1 MDGHQQPEYQRAD
14 GQGDPQGLEGV
25 QFGVAIDVVG
35 VGSGHGGVTRGV
47 VGNHLAPGAGSS
59 HGEVGAIE
67 RWLESN
73 CGQATMAACTTH
85 ARIARCAPLHHSIR
99 SIHARTH
106 AMGRSIAIVEDEPL
120 IRANYVE
127 ALNRF
132 GYDAR
137 GYGSRQEASTA
148 FAMRLPELVIID
160 IGLGDEPEGGF
171 DLCRELRAKSSTLP
185 IIFLTARDSDFDV
198 ISGLRLGADDYLSKD
213 TSLHQLAARIA
224 ALFRRIASLKAPA
237 ASETVIE
244 HGPLKLESERMRITW
259 NGVEIP
265 LTVTE
270 FWMVHTLMRFPG
282 HVKNRDQLMR
292 EAELVVDDATITSH
306 IKRIR
311 KKFIALAPEFDAIET
326 VHGVGYRWK
335 P

>member
-1 MDGHQQPEYQRAD
+1 MPRH
-14 GQGDPQGLEGV
+14 
-25 QFGVAIDVVG
+25 
-35 VGSGHGGVTRGV
+35 
-47 VGNHLAPGAGSS
+47 
-59 HGEVGAIE
+59 
-67 RWLESN
+67 
-73 CGQATMAACTTH
+73 
-85 ARIARCAPLHHSIR
+85 
-99 SIHARTH
+99 
-106 AMGRSIAIVEDEPL
+106 IAIVEDEPL

-127 ALNRF
+127 ALARL
-132 GYDAR
+132 GYEVR
-137 GYGSRQEASTA
+137 GYGSRAEAESA
-148 FAMRLPELVIID
+148 FAQRPPELVIID

-171 DLCRELRAKSSTLP
+171 ELCRNLRAKSATLP

-224 ALFRRIASLKAPA
+224 ALFRRIESLKAPA
-237 ASETVIE
+237 SSETVIE
-244 HGPLKLESERMRITW
+244 HGRLKLESERMRITW
-259 NGVEIP
+259 GDVEIP

-270 FWMVHTLMRFPG
+270 VWMVHTLVRFPG

-311 KKFIALAPEFDAIET
+311 KKFNAIAPEFDAIET
-326 VHGVGYRWK
+326 VHGVGYRWR